1 MYISEFS
8 NHRIRKVTAS
18 SGVITTIAGT
28 GQEGYSGDGGQAT
41 AALISYPVGIN
52 IDSATNVYF
61 GVSYVVRK
69 VDVSTGIITTVA
81 GSGDIGYNGDNIQ
94 ATAASLSFPHD
105 VVLDSDGNLYISDYS
120 GNRIRKVDVSTGII
134 TTVVGTGEASSTGDG
149 SDASLATL
157 NVPCFS
163 RFDSAG
169 NFYISECDGN
179 RVRII
184 TNLVA
189 ASPTST
195 PTVYTSVAPHPT
207 LAPRS
212 FGKISTVAGSDLI
225 NGDGGNATS
234 AFFTTP
240 LGIAV
245 DSLGILL
252 HSHLSITLLMLN
264 SFYRQRVHF

>member
-1 MYISEFS
+1 MYIGDHY

-18 SGVITTIAGT
+18 SGVISTIAGT
-28 GQEGYSGDGGQAT
+28 GQQGYNGDGGQAT
-41 AALISYPVGIN
+41 AAMIEFPVGIN
-52 IDSATNVYF
+52 IDSAANVYF
-61 GVSYVVRK
+61 GTLYGSNVVRK

-94 ATAASLSFPHD
+94 ATAASLSSPHD
-105 VVLDSDGNLYISDYS
+105 VVLDSDGNLYISDFS
-120 GNRIRKVDVSTGII
+120 SNRVRKVDMSTGII

-149 SDASLATL
+149 SDASLATV
-157 NVPCFS
+157 NAPCFS
-163 RFDSAG
+163 RFDSGG

-240 LGIAV
+240 VGIAV
-245 DSLGILL
+245 DSLGI
-252 HSHLSITLLMLN
+252 
-264 SFYRQRVHF
+264 

>member
-1 MYISEFS
+1 MHLVSKRIYSLCKVLIPSSIGNLYISDHY
-8 NHRIRKVTAS
+8 NQRIRKVTAS
-18 SGVITTIAGT
+18 SDVISTIAGT
-28 GQEGYSGDGGQAT
+28 GIYGYSGDGGQAT
-41 AALISYPVGIN
+41 AAMIELTVGIN

-61 GVSYVVRK
+61 VSSPSNVVRK

-81 GSGDIGYNGDNIQ
+81 GYGSVVNVDNIQ
-94 ATAASLSFPHD
+94 ATAAWLSRPHD

-120 GNRIRKVDVSTGII
+120 GARIRKVDVSTGII

-149 SDASLATL
+149 SDASLATV
-157 NVPCFS
+157 NGPCFS

-169 NFYISECDGN
+169 NLYISECAGN
-179 RVRII
+179 RVRIV

-240 LGIAV
+240 VGIAV
-245 DSLGILL
+245 DSLGI
-252 HSHLSITLLMLN
+252 
-264 SFYRQRVHF
+264 